1 MTCSCLSA
9 ATAHRKNERLAVPSR
24 RVFVSGLAAGGS
36 ALALAGCVPGSIG
49 GLGSA
54 FAPPEPELIRAA
66 DASWQRMLQERPIWR
81 NNAANQRAQR
91 VAGRLIPLTGEPN
104 LRWEVV
110 LFDDPGVN
118 AFALPN
124 GKIGIYRGMMEAV
137 QNDDQ
142 LAAVIGHELG
152 HVTADH
158 AAQRIGTQQM
168 SQLGAALVGSAL
180 GAGPQQANEIAGLL
194 GMGATYGVVLP
205 FSRQQE
211 LEADRIGVQYMA
223 RAGYQP
229 VEALEFWQNQ
239 MMQAGRG
246 GPPEFLSTHPSD
258 QARIQQ
264 LQQILYR

>member
-1 MTCSCLSA
+1 MACRCQP
-9 ATAHRKNERLAVPSR
+9 AVEPRIEQLVSQSR
-24 RVFVSGLAAGGS
+24 RVFIKGLAAGTS
-36 ALALAGCVPGSIG
+36 TLALAGCVPGNVG
-49 GLGSA
+49 GLGAA
-54 FAPPEPELIRAA
+54 FAPPESELIQAA
-66 DASWQRMLQERPIWR
+66 DASWQRILRERPIWR
-81 NNAANQRAQR
+81 NSAANQRAQR

-110 LFDDPGVN
+110 LFDDPAIN

-124 GKIGIYRGMMEAV
+124 GKIGIYRGMMDAV
-137 QNDDQ
+137 ENDDQ

-194 GMGATYGVVLP
+194 GMGATYGVILP

-211 LEADRIGVQYMA
+211 LEADRIGVRYMA
-223 RAGYQP
+223 SAGYQP
-229 VEALEFWQNQ
+229 QEALEFWQDQ
-239 MMQAGRG
+239 MLQAGRG

-264 LQQILYR
+264 LQQMLYG